1 MRTAKERL
9 SHLLELAAKGAAE
22 RAALAGEVADLLH
35 DWPSAYPAQM
45 RAGFEAL
52 LEKIAREVGEPTRR
66 ALARRFEASGDAPLS
81 LLNELF
87 LAASATMQDDI
98 LRRND
103 AHAAGVPA
111 TIDGAMLLSAARKRG
126 DFPAALA
133 RAARLSRA
141 MAGEIMRDASGRAL
155 AVVAKGGGLERP
167 LYSAICILVLPAPN
181 IFAALTM
188 FDRVPQNGAAHLLS
202 AWRIRLDASL
212 AA

>member
-1 MRTAKERL
+1 
-9 SHLLELAAKGAAE
+9 
-22 RAALAGEVADLLH
+22 
-35 DWPSAYPAQM
+35 
-45 RAGFEAL
+45 
-52 LEKIAREVGEPTRR
+52 
-66 ALARRFEASGDAPLS
+66 
-81 LLNELF
+81 
-87 LAASATMQDDI
+87 
-98 LRRND
+98 
-103 AHAAGVPA
+103 
-111 TIDGAMLLSAARKRG
+111 LSAARKRG

-167 LYSAICILVLPAPN
+167 LHSAICILVLPAPN